1 MKGIDKELEELHE
14 QKQLK
19 EKIEIHIQTV
29 REKLEQREVE
39 KEHLLDKLDHSHDR
53 MEKLEKLPLR
63 NLFGKVLGHR
73 KERCER
79 ERQNYL
85 MYFLRLREI
94 KERIKVKKYEI
105 EVLEEKLLGL
115 KGIEERFE
123 KLIRDKKNQLK
134 FKNKELAKEI
144 IEIEGEIRWR
154 ASQQREIKEAMLAG
168 QKAIK
173 DLEEIKE
180 RLKVIDSWPLNA
192 LPSEPMTLLYKQKK
206 YVKSLQSHVRSVNG
220 SLDDFI
226 DELQDVS
233 KHYQLDYEQFIRNIS
248 RFLENFYD
256 GLVSDWI
263 LGKEMRMSLNMV
275 ESTKHKVDRIQDMLQ
290 NDLDTAKTS
299 EMETRR
305 KLEVVLVE
313 NKLP

>member
-1 MKGIDKELEELHE
+1 
-14 QKQLK
+14 
-19 EKIEIHIQTV
+19 
-29 REKLEQREVE
+29 
-39 KEHLLDKLDHSHDR
+39 
-53 MEKLEKLPLR
+53 
-63 NLFGKVLGHR
+63 
-73 KERCER
+73 
-79 ERQNYL
+79 
-85 MYFLRLREI
+85 
-94 KERIKVKKYEI
+94 EI

>member
-1 MKGIDKELEELHE
+1 MKGIDKELEELYE

-19 EKIEIHIQTV
+19 EKIGIHIQTV

-53 MEKLEKLPLR
+53 MEKLEKLPLQK
-63 NLFGKVLGHR
+63 LFGKILGRR
-73 KERCER
+73 KERYER

-94 KERIKVKKYEI
+94 KERIKVKRYEI
-105 EVLEEKLLGL
+105 EVLEEKLRKLG
-115 KGIEERFE
+115 GIEERFE
-123 KLIRDKKNQLK
+123 KLIRDKKNRLK
-134 FKNKELAKEI
+134 FKNRELAKEI
-144 IEIEGEIRWR
+144 IEIEGEIRWW

-168 QKAIK
+168 QKAMQELDEIQK
-173 DLEEIKE
+173 QLE
-180 RLKVIDSWPLNA
+180 VIDSWTLV
-192 LPSEPMTLLYKQKK
+192 PMNEARTLLYKQKK
-206 YVKSLQSHVRSVNG
+206 YVRGLQEYIRSVNG

-233 KHYQLDYEQFIRNIS
+233 KHYQLDYEQFISNIS
-248 RFLENFYD
+248 RFLENFYH

-263 LGKEMRMSLNMV
+263 LGKELRLSTNLV
-275 ESTKHKVDRIQDMLQ
+275 EGTKDKVDRIQDMLQ
-290 NDLDTAKTS
+290 NDMETARAS
-299 EMETRR
+299 EMETRH

-313 NKLP
+313 NKLS